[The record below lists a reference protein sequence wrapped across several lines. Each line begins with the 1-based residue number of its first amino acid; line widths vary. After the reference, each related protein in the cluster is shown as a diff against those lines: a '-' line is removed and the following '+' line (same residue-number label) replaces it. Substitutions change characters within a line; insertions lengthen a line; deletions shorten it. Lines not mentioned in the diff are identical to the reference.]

1 MGSAGFVSYDA
12 FEEKVKAFAN
22 DLARM
27 LISKN
32 ADYAD
37 GTNALSGFESTIG
50 LQPAEVW
57 HVYFAKHV
65 KALERYVRDGQL
77 ATEPLRGRAID
88 VAAYAFLL
96 TLIDEAR
103 TDANGR

>member
-1 MGSAGFVSYDA
+1 MGSAGYVDYDV
-12 FEEKVKAFAN
+12 FEIRVKEFAN

-27 LISKN
+27 LIAKN
-32 ADYAD
+32 QDYSD
-37 GTNALSGFESTIG
+37 GTNALSGFESSIG
-50 LQPAEVW
+50 LKPAEVW

-65 KALERYVRDGQL
+65 KALERYVRAGQL
-77 ATEPLRGRAID
+77 VTEPLRGRAID

-103 TDANGR
+103 TDANGS